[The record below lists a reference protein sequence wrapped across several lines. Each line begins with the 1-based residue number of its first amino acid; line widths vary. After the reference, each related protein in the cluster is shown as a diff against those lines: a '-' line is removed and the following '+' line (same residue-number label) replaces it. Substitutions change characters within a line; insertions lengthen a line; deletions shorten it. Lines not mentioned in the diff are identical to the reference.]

1 MGPHFSHF
9 SPSQDFC
16 LLHPVQNYIIWSG
29 EWLFLY
35 VYCNTLLRRSVPG
48 VCFLTS
54 PLLTLFSTLQELW
67 GRQTLLQHPVLLF
80 YVNVWFSSLPVLH
93 LHQPGMWS
101 VSDMKF
107 LLTNCWVSYLNYCSQ
122 FFSPFHDTEKD
133 QPCSCSSIV
142 FSIFFFFFFF
152 FNSHKPLFSIES

>member
-1 MGPHFSHF
+1 MGPHFPHF
-9 SPSQDFC
+9 SSSQDFC
-16 LLHPVQNYIIWSG
+16 LLHPVQNYIIWAG

-35 VYCNTLLRRSVPG
+35 VYCNTLLRRSVPA
-48 VCFLTS
+48 VCFLSS

-67 GRQTLLQHPVLLF
+67 VRQTLLQHPVLLF

-93 LHQPGMWS
+93 LHQSGMWS

-107 LLTNCWVSYLNYCSQ
+107 LLTNCWDSYLYYCSQ

-133 QPCSCSSIV
+133 QSRSCSSV
-142 FSIFFFFFFF
+142 VVSILFFFSFFF
-152 FNSHKPLFSIES
+152 